1 MGKDSVITLWAIV
14 IAVFFIP
21 ATSCKKERGNIYP
34 AGHTEEIINSEIF
47 CTPLIGNNTRS
58 VLLIINHYGDTLKI
72 KDKDTAV
79 ADFRKWVVNGKS
91 YYSYFLRNSGFYTIP
106 QVPYVAGYRIV
117 TDSDFRELKRLKLV
131 SHNGIDAA
139 AQPALENHD
148 FLVLG
153 ENHFI
158 TLAYYEKTADN
169 IPAHLSPA
177 TGVKVVT
184 PVIQELLNDRVVWQ
198 WAGSD
203 YPELYA
209 TSVEGNDYG
218 NTARAADY
226 LHVNS
231 MWVDEKDGN
240 LLISC
245 RNSNQLIKL
254 NRHGEGIVWQLGGI
268 NSNFELPADM
278 HFLRQH
284 NATYINNGKTIL
296 LLDNGL
302 LGVRDYSRVLE
313 FDLDEQNMKITN
325 ARAFVIPGD
334 FIRFAG
340 SVQKFGDRYFIG
352 SGVNPDYSPYILE
365 VNYRTGV
372 KTFEKRL
379 ELGSYRAFKYYN
391 P

>member
-1 MGKDSVITLWAIV
+1 MGRYSAIILWAIV
-14 IAVFFIP
+14 IAAFFIP
-21 ATSCKKERGNIYP
+21 ATSCKKERANIYP
-34 AGHTEEIINSEIF
+34 AGHTEEMINSEIF

-58 VLLIINHYGDTLKI
+58 VLLIINGYGDTVKLV
-72 KDKDTAV
+72 DKDTV
-79 ADFRKWVVNGKS
+79 VSDFRKWEVDGKT
-91 YYSYFLRNSGFYTIP
+91 YYSYFLRNKGFYTIP
-106 QVPYVAGYRIV
+106 QIPYVAGYRII
-117 TDSDFRELKRLKLV
+117 TDTAFRELKRLKLV

-153 ENHFI
+153 NNHFI
-158 TLAYYEKTADN
+158 SLAYYEKTADN

-177 TGVKVVT
+177 TGIKVVT

-198 WAGSD
+198 WVGSD
-203 YPELYA
+203 YPELYN
-209 TSVEGNDYG
+209 TSVEGNNYG
-218 NTARAADY
+218 STAIAADY

-254 NRHGEGIVWQLGGI
+254 NRHGPGIVWQLGGI
-268 NSNFELPADM
+268 NSDFELPGGSQ
-278 HFLRQH
+278 FLRQH
-284 NATYINNGKTIL
+284 NATYINDGKTIL

-313 FDLDEQNMKITN
+313 FDLDEQNMVIT
-325 ARAFVIPGD
+325 AVRTFIVPGD

-352 SGVNPDYSPYILE
+352 SGVNPGYTSYILE
-365 VNYRTGV
+365 VNHRTGV

-379 ELGSYRAFKYYN
+379 ELGSYRAFKYLS

>member
-1 MGKDSVITLWAIV
+1 MGRNSVIALRAITMILFIIS
-14 IAVFFIP
+14 IA
-21 ATSCKKERGNIYP
+21 SCKKERADIYP
-34 AGHTEEIINSEIF
+34 PGYTEKEDGSEIF

-58 VLLIINHYGDTLKI
+58 VLLVINYDGDTIKL

-79 ADFRKWVVNGKS
+79 SDFRKWAVNGKT
-91 YYSYFLRNSGFYTIP
+91 YYSYFLHNTGFYAIP
-106 QVPYVAGYRIV
+106 NVPYAAGYRIV
-117 TDSDFRELKRLKLV
+117 TDTNFKELKRLQLV
-131 SHNGIDAA
+131 SHKGIDAD

-158 TLAYYEKTADN
+158 TLAYYEKVVDN

-177 TGVKVVT
+177 SGIKVVT
-184 PVIQELLNDRVVWQ
+184 PVIQELLNDRVIWQ
-198 WAGSD
+198 WVGSD

-209 TSVEGNDYG
+209 TSVENNEYG
-218 NTARAADY
+218 NIGRAADY

-231 MWVDEKDGN
+231 MWIDEKDGN

-254 NRHGEGIVWQLGGI
+254 NRYGEGIVWQLGGI
-268 NSNFELPADM
+268 NSDFELPDGTQ
-278 HFLRQH
+278 FLRQH
-284 NATYINNGKTIL
+284 NATYINNGGTIL

-313 FDLDEQNMKITN
+313 FDINEQNMTVTV
-325 ARAFVIPGD
+325 ARTFTIPGD

-352 SGVNPDYSPYILE
+352 SGVSPGYTPYILE
-365 VNYRTGV
+365 VNHRTGI
-372 KTFEKRL
+372 KTFEKKL
-379 ELGSYRAFKYYN
+379 ELGSYRAFKYESY
-391 P
+391 